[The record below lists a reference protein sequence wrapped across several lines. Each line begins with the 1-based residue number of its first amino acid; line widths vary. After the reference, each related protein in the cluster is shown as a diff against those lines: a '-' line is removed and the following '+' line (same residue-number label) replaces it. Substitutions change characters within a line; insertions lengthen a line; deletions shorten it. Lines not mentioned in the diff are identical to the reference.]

1 MLMLSKSEVS
11 RREEWRKEKA
21 AIGRLV
27 SKNEEK
33 EIKQRKEKLVRN
45 KE

>member
-27 SKNEEK
+27 SPSS
-33 EIKQRKEKLVRN
+33 
-45 KE
+45 